1 MSWQEGLGQLD
12 GRRMKVTLATH
23 GGLAAGINLRLP
35 PRVVDA
41 ETLTEPAAEELA
53 QLVAAAEAASRP
65 AGKGPGRAR
74 DEMSY
79 TITVEDGG
87 HQVVLAESDT
97 TMSEEFGALLSWL
110 EERS

>member
-1 MSWQEGLGQLD
+1 M
-12 GRRMKVTLATH
+12 RVTLATH
-23 GGLAAGINLRLP
+23 GGLAAAINLRRP

-41 ETLTEPAAEELA
+41 DTLAEPAAKELS
-53 QLVAAAEAASRP
+53 QLVAAAKAAATPGEVTEA
-65 AGKGPGRAR
+65 GPGRAP

-87 HQVVLAESDT
+87 QHVVLTESDT
-97 TMSEEFGALLSWL
+97 TMSPEFGALLSWL

>member
-1 MSWQEGLGQLD
+1 
-12 GRRMKVTLATH
+12 MKVTLATH
-23 GGLAAGINLRLP
+23 GGLAAAINLRRP

-41 ETLTEPAAEELA
+41 DTLTAPAAEELT
-53 QLVAAAEAASRP
+53 QLVAAAKAARAP
-65 AGKGPGRAR
+65 AETGPRRAR

-87 HQVVLAESDT
+87 QQAVLAESDT
-97 TMSEEFGALLSWL
+97 TMSQEFGALLSWL